1 MSGDND
7 LIVPSG
13 IPQFTGHLDQLDSDA
28 LALSAEAVLFRTSGA
43 SVHSTFQG
51 LSAFYKAPEAEQL
64 FATTGPVATKSDSI
78 ADDLERA
85 ASALSAYSAEVRPVV
100 ARLKSLKADAIAFVD
115 SVQGD
120 EHWRRDQDKVDH
132 NNDLWHD
139 VNAAEDAFTSAE
151 RACYSKITAL
161 VGGAPLIADDGTHKP
176 NMYGYKADVLD
187 HAEQTP
193 WGAPAEREYTGLAWL
208 GHQAKS
214 YVWDGFVVDGVWGT
228 VKGLGTLVGTD
239 GWDKA
244 GQAWEGLAK
253 LATGLA
259 LSSPGIA
266 PFYWST
272 PDKKLPSWLRDS
284 RKAVKDTGKALVA
297 WDEWGKNPARAAG
310 AVTFNIVTTVFTE
323 GAGTAAKTGALAK
336 TVSVVGKAGRLVDPM
351 TYVGKAGKFATIKV
365 GDLFAGLRNIHS
377 GAYNDILSGT
387 GHLQPDGTVL
397 KTGADTPVVT
407 GTHIE
412 WPDGTRLDLDDG
424 TVVRPDGTTAPAHVE
439 LSAADRTALEGSLP
453 RREPVPAATH
463 TVGHADA
470 PSPSSIA
477 DHAADPPHGGLDH
490 GHGPGPNHEPP
501 SGPRKALPPHGAD
514 SHAGAHTNESGSGGG
529 DAGGPAA
536 SGGSH
541 EPSEPLGNLPDGSWK
556 GPQGLHLDPKA
567 NAAADQFMRRSELVE
582 PRITHAVRSAAER
595 VEHGKLQGLDY
606 RLKGEDSLK
615 RKLATDIL
623 EDGDRAPEW
632 FLSGIKDSV
641 RYTLEVPSHTYTHG
655 VEQAVADLQARG
667 FENVS
672 FKNTWESPGYKG
684 INSTWLDPISG
695 QVFELQFHTPES
707 FSAKMDGHALYEKER
722 LPGVSSEDLA
732 AIKAEQQELFGKVP
746 HPSGAETIHF
756 GHGPDD
762 PGRGLEADHPTN
774 DAETGRPPGAT
785 GGGWGGAGW
794 VTTPS
799 EHAGQIYEGIRAT
812 PNKIDLPVISAH
824 TGVNESVLR
833 QVKSHLF
840 RSQHEVAVGPG
851 TARRGLFEPRDD
863 VAELWQD
870 ARAGSLAPDRLR
882 EFKSLLAHEY
892 IESQLMKSGLPYIH
906 DHPSLYALED
916 DGTYIKQF
924 PRKLEHA
931 GAHDLAPHPVEG
943 HFNHWKRALGLE
955 PPAVVLSEDLSNID
969 DVVKAAV
976 QELRSKGLN
985 LK

>member
-78 ADDLERA
+78 ADDLEKA

-161 VGGAPLIADDGTHKP
+161 VGGAPLIADDGSHKP

-365 GDLFAGLRNIHS
+365 GDLFAGLRNVHS
-377 GAYNDILSGT
+377 GAYNGILSGT

-424 TVVRPDGTTAPAHVE
+424 TVVRPDGTTAPDHVE

-453 RREPVPAATH
+453 RREPVHVGPTSAHSVADMGRPPEGNIPSRETAEPSRGADASPTNSHSVDHSGGEFDHRDSAPQVAHPAESRSSGHGTSSS
-463 TVGHADA
+463 TEDPTSHADGVEE
-470 PSPSSIA
+470 SS
-477 DHAADPPHGGLDH
+477 GLP
-490 GHGPGPNHEPP
+490 GHGAGSGGNGPEGTPVEPQPGWHGSSADRMRHHRRPALEVAHLTPEEQLAVLEREARQLADDALNTPTGSNVSAGQHRLEQGCAGSLLHDNTITAHSSTTKMHGQKLPHTHP
-501 SGPRKALPPHGAD
+501 VVEGVLKRISDDVAAGILEKKGFGHGKCAEISLISDRLSQLDPTSTAIRTVDDARKALEGSSVHTRRIGD
-514 SHAGAHTNESGSGGG
+514 LINRETGEVVMAH
-529 DAGGPAA
+529 
-536 SGGSH
+536 
-541 EPSEPLGNLPDGSWK
+541 
-556 GPQGLHLDPKA
+556 
-567 NAAADQFMRRSELVE
+567 NA
-582 PRITHAVRSAAER
+582 
-595 VEHGKLQGLDY
+595 Y
-606 RLKGEDSLK
+606 
-615 RKLATDIL
+615 
-623 EDGDRAPEW
+623 
-632 FLSGIKDSV
+632 
-641 RYTLEVPSHTYTHG
+641 
-655 VEQAVADLQARG
+655 
-667 FENVS
+667 
-672 FKNTWESPGYKG
+672 
-684 INSTWLDPISG
+684 
-695 QVFELQFHTPES
+695 
-707 FSAKMDGHALYEKER
+707 
-722 LPGVSSEDLA
+722 LA
-732 AIKAEQQELFGKVP
+732 ACDTCKHVLLELGIHP
-746 HPSGAETIHF
+746 HS
-756 GHGPDD
+756 
-762 PGRGLEADHPTN
+762 
-774 DAETGRPPGAT
+774 
-785 GGGWGGAGW
+785 
-794 VTTPS
+794 
-799 EHAGQIYEGIRAT
+799 
-812 PNKIDLPVISAH
+812 
-824 TGVNESVLR
+824 
-833 QVKSHLF
+833 
-840 RSQHEVAVGPG
+840 
-851 TARRGLFEPRDD
+851 
-863 VAELWQD
+863 
-870 ARAGSLAPDRLR
+870 
-882 EFKSLLAHEY
+882 
-892 IESQLMKSGLPYIH
+892 
-906 DHPSLYALED
+906 
-916 DGTYIKQF
+916 
-924 PRKLEHA
+924 
-931 GAHDLAPHPVEG
+931 
-943 HFNHWKRALGLE
+943 
-955 PPAVVLSEDLSNID
+955 
-969 DVVKAAV
+969 
-976 QELRSKGLN
+976 
-985 LK
+985 